1 MEKSFGCE
9 DLLTYQ
15 SLNWGLRHEDQ
26 LSIVNQ
32 FKKAVTMIF
41 KRKSVVQGMPRMS
54 HLSDAISSLQQIE
67 EISPSVLMK
76 RYYNNK
82 EDVVEEEE
90 SSSSLLSKSMFDS
103 LPSSSSEVKLR
114 KAASEIM
121 VSRNSSNVSTPSP
134 LNNGRYMKKKKNHW
148 TMEQNNK
155 DNYMHEYKMNN
166 DKSFESDFLSD
177 VSSEKL

>member
-1 MEKSFGCE
+1 
-9 DLLTYQ
+9 
-15 SLNWGLRHEDQ
+15 
-26 LSIVNQ
+26 
-32 FKKAVTMIF
+32 MIF
-41 KRKSVVQGMPRMS
+41 KRKSVVLGMPRMS

-114 KAASEIM
+114 KVASEIL

-155 DNYMHEYKMNN
+155 DNYMPEYKMNN

-177 VSSEKL
+177 ISSEKL